1 MFNFDKALDD
11 KLNEKQKELD
21 IQEEYQEW
29 FENYIGESNILDDD
43 IADIEDEFWADP
55 KTFINEGRG

>member
-1 MFNFDKALDD
+1 
-11 KLNEKQKELD
+11 LNEKQKELD

-43 IADIEDEFWADP
+43 IADIEDEFWDDP
-55 KTFINEGRG
+55 EMFIKEANYEI